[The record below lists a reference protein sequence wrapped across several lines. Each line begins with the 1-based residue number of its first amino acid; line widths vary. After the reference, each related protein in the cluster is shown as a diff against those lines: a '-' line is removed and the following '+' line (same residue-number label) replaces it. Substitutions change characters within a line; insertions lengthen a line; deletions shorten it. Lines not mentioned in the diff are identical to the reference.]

1 MNRILQRTLV
11 TAIAVVGLAAAPL
24 HAELKAGAT
33 APKFTA
39 QAYLGGKAFTFT
51 LADALKRG
59 PVVVYFFPA
68 AYTSGCN
75 VEAHMFSEAIDQF
88 KTYKATVIGVTAGN
102 LDQLA
107 KFSADTKLC
116 SGKFAVAADPGAKI
130 AKTYDAVLAL
140 KPSMSSRT
148 SYVIAPSGKIVHVH
162 SEMNPNG
169 HVKSTLDALK
179 AL

>member
-1 MNRILQRTLV
+1 MNTVLQRTLAV
-11 TAIAVVGLAAAPL
+11 AIVAVGLAAVPAN
-24 HAELKAGAT
+24 AELKAGAS
-33 APKFTA
+33 APTFKS
-39 QAYLGGKAFTFT
+39 QAYLGCKAFTFN

-116 SGKFAVAADPGAKI
+116 SGKFPVAADPGAKI
-130 AKTYDAVLAL
+130 AKTYDALLAL
-140 KPSMSSRT
+140 KPGWSSRT
-148 SYVIAPSGKIVHVH
+148 SYVISPNGKIVHVH
-162 SEMNPNG
+162 SEMSPNG

-179 AL
+179 AM